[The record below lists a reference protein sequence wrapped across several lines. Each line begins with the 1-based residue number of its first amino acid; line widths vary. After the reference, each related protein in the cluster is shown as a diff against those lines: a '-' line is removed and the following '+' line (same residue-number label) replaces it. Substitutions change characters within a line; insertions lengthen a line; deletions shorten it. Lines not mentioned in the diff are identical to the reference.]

1 MSDMNEAIHFFSVP
15 AGLCLIHHRQLIY
28 SFLRLSPTAHALRHA
43 NPKCL
48 ALSVKK
54 RSPTD
59 NANKGPILGGMRCM
73 TQICVASLLKPKSL
87 TSIHQVA
94 AQTMGAAG
102 KAWPP
107 SAGRGCMRAARG
119 GMEIDWE
126 GLDARRPAPAAPC
139 WTDHQLLL
147 LCTHIAKRPVQL
159 SL

>member
-1 MSDMNEAIHFFSVP
+1 MPPPDGFM
-15 AGLCLIHHRQLIY
+15 G
-28 SFLRLSPTAHALRHA
+28 
-43 NPKCL
+43 
-48 ALSVKK
+48 KK
-54 RSPTD
+54 RSPT
-59 NANKGPILGGMRCM
+59 NSANKGPILGGMRCM

-94 AQTMGAAG
+94 AQTMGAVG

-119 GMEIDWE
+119 GMETDWE
-126 GLDARRPAPAAPC
+126 GLDARPAPAASC